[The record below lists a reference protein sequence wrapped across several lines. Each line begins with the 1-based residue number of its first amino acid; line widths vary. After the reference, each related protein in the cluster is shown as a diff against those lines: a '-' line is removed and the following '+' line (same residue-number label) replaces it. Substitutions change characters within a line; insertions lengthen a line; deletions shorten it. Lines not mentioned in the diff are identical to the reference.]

1 MRHLI
6 PILSIP
12 MLLAAQPATTSVE
25 TILANR
31 VEESQRVVGMAI
43 ATIDKDGAHSVVAR
57 GKAGGDNNRPLD
69 GDTVFEIGSITK
81 VFTSLLLADMI
92 ERGELKAED
101 EAGKYLPEGVAMPAR
116 GGKRIT
122 LLDLARHVSG
132 LPRMPD
138 QFQPADPANPFADYD
153 TAKLYSFLGRVTLG
167 RDIGEK
173 YEYSNV
179 GVGLLGHL
187 LARRAGVSYEELLRT
202 RILQPLKMTSTS
214 ITFSE
219 DQRKRL
225 AIGHNKKLQPVKNWD
240 LDVLAGAG
248 AIRSTAND
256 MLKFAAAHMGQ
267 VKTPLDAAMARMRVP
282 RRPAG
287 QKRMEIAMGWHILT
301 QTGTDLYWHNGGT
314 GGYRTFLGME
324 LGAKRAVVVLSNT
337 VLSNDDVGFH
347 LLDSRAPLSMLK
359 PSKERKEIA
368 IDAKILG
375 GHVGEFA
382 LAPTFILTIT
392 TEEGKLF
399 AQATGQPRSELF
411 AESETEFFLKV
422 VDAQITFKRDEA
434 GKTTSV
440 VLHQNGR
447 DMPAARV
454 K

>member
-1 MRHLI
+1 MMM
-6 PILSIP
+6 ILRAP
-12 MLLAAQPATTSVE
+12 
-25 TILANR
+25 
-31 VEESQRVVGMAI
+31 
-43 ATIDKDGAHSVVAR
+43 
-57 GKAGGDNNRPLD
+57 
-69 GDTVFEIGSITK
+69 
-81 VFTSLLLADMI
+81 
-92 ERGELKAED
+92 
-101 EAGKYLPEGVAMPAR
+101 PEGVAMPTR
-116 GGKRIT
+116 GGKQIT
-122 LLDLARHVSG
+122 LLDLAQHVSG

-153 TAKLYSFLGRVTLG
+153 TAKLYSFLGRVTLA

-187 LARRAGVSYEELLRT
+187 LAQRAGMSYEQLLRT

-214 ITFSE
+214 ITLSE

-225 AIGHNKKLQPVKNWD
+225 AAGHNEKLQPVKNWD

-256 MLKFAAAHMGQ
+256 MLKFAAAHMGL
-267 VKTPLDAAMARMRVP
+267 VKTPLEAAMARMRVP

-287 QKRMEIAMGWHILT
+287 QKGLEIAMGWLVLT

-337 VLSNDDVGFH
+337 AVSNDDVGFH
-347 LLDSRAPLSMLK
+347 VLDNRAPLSMLK
-359 PSKERKEIA
+359 VLKERIEAA

-382 LAPTFILTIT
+382 LAPTFILAIT
-392 TEEGKLF
+392 AEGGQLF
-399 AQATGQPRSELF
+399 GQATGQPRSALF

-434 GKTTSV
+434 GKTTSL

-447 DMPAARV
+447 DIPAARV